1 MKKRDIEKLK
11 DAFDIP
17 EPERK
22 SEFIRIHGE
31 KFAEPIND
39 VPRKRIFRYAPVLA
53 LAAVLIGLWGFIKP
67 DGSLRE
73 NPGKNN
79 IVVESTNEIP
89 TNVTTSA
96 VPQTSLVSSA
106 VQTDKKPITTSA
118 VPQGESHI
126 PEDNTQPVRT
136 ERTPQEEQ
144 ESPETTET
152 ASVPHTSADRTSS
165 AVTETTARKTTS
177 AASSVTTAGRT
188 NNTTTSMGNEVSVT
202 TVPPSNPDDD
212 DINNQHLSTDG
223 EEDMTITPDIV
234 YTKTDNIYY
243 IGYDDMPNDSTTD
256 SMGVDCDLSING
268 YVMDIIYTKAK
279 NRPYTQLN
287 ILVTNVMTDTGKLS
301 VGCMISVYIPGGYMP
316 SDEYFAIYPNRKPYQ
331 GDYTVYD
338 CAGISKPPEIGDI
351 YSFYLNRDGEGIP
364 DGAFVL
370 ASESPPSMKKIT

>member
-1 MKKRDIEKLK
+1 MKKRDIKKLK

-22 SEFIRIHGE
+22 AEFTRIHGE
-31 KFAEPIND
+31 KFAKKKTAVSENP
-39 VPRKRIFRYAPVLA
+39 IFRYAPALA
-53 LAAVLIGLWGFIKP
+53 LAAILIGLWGFIKP

-79 IVVESTNEIP
+79 VVVESTDEIP
-89 TNVTTSA
+89 AIVTTSA
-96 VPQTSLVSSA
+96 AQQTSSASSV

-212 DINNQHLSTDG
+212 VNNQQPSTDG
-223 EEDMTITPDIV
+223 KEDMTIIPDIV
-234 YTKTDNIYY
+234 YTKTDNIYC
-243 IGYDDMPNDSTTD
+243 IEYDDMPNDSTTD
-256 SMGVDCDLSING
+256 SMDVCDMRING

-279 NRPYTQLN
+279 NMPYTQLN
-287 ILVTNVMTDTGKLS
+287 VVVTDIKADRGQLS

-316 SDEYFAIYPNRKPYQ
+316 SDEYFAIFPNRKPYQ

-370 ASESPPSMKKIT
+370 ASERPASMKKIA

>member
-31 KFAEPIND
+31 KFAEPIHD

-118 VPQGESHI
+118 VSQGETHI
-126 PEDNTQPVRT
+126 PENVTQPVSAPDR
-136 ERTPQEEQ
+136 Q
-144 ESPETTET
+144 ESPETTEIV
-152 ASVPHTSADRTSS
+152 SVPHTSTDRTSPT
-165 AVTETTARKTTS
+165 VTETTAKKTTS
-177 AASSVTTAGRT
+177 AAAVSSVTTVRRT
-188 NNTTTSMGNEVSVT
+188 NTATTSMNNEVSIT
-202 TVPPSNPDDD
+202 TVPPLNPDDD
-212 DINNQHLSTDG
+212 INHQHPSTDG

-243 IGYDDMPNDSTTD
+243 IGYDDMPNDSITD

>member
-118 VPQGESHI
+118 VSQGETHI
-126 PEDNTQPVRT
+126 PENVTQPVNA
-136 ERTPQEEQ
+136 PDQQ
-144 ESPETTET
+144 ESPETTEIV
-152 ASVPHTSADRTSS
+152 SVPSPSTERTSP
-165 AVTETTARKTTS
+165 AVTETTAKKTTS
-177 AASSVTTAGRT
+177 AAAVSSVTTVRRT
-188 NNTTTSMGNEVSVT
+188 NTAATSTANRVSVT

-212 DINNQHLSTDG
+212 DINNQHPSTDG

-338 CAGISKPPEIGDI
+338 CAGISKSPEIGDI

-370 ASESPPSMKKIT
+370 ASERPASMKKIA